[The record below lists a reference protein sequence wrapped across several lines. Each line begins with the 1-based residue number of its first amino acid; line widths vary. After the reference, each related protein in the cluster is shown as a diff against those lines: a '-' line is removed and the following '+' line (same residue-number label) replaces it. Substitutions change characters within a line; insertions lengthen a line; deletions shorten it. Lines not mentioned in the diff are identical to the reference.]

1 VIIAI
6 IPAYNE
12 ERHIADVLK
21 RVKSCVDKTIVINDG
36 SKDATGA
43 IAKRCG
49 VIVKNLKIN
58 SGKSQALIEGI
69 KIAEKFKPDIIVF
82 MDSDGQHKP
91 EEVPSLVKPI
101 IDGKADFVCG
111 TRENAK
117 KPWVRALASNVIDIW
132 IGGKDILCGF
142 KAMKW
147 ELLKQM
153 DLSSA
158 GHYLFEI
165 VLQEEARRLGAK
177 IVYVPVSTI
186 YGSDSKIDLRRELP
200 MFLRYKFLRFKNRFV
215 RK

>member
-58 SGKSQALIEGI
+58 SGKSQALIE
-69 KIAEKFKPDIIVF
+69 
-82 MDSDGQHKP
+82 
-91 EEVPSLVKPI
+91 
-101 IDGKADFVCG
+101 GKADFVCG